1 MLPLDVA
8 GIPDPLTLNGAP
20 LSVLDLAPIPDG
32 GSAGEALRATTELAR
47 HTESL
52 GFTRFWVA
60 EHHGMPGIA
69 SSSPPVLIGHIA
81 DATETIRVGSGGV
94 MLPNHTSLVVA
105 EQFGMLEALHPGRI
119 DLGIGR
125 APGTD
130 QATAAALRHRG
141 PDEFPRQ
148 LTDLLGFFTGQWP
161 TGHPNTTVH
170 AVPGEGNGPD
180 MWLLGSSGYSAQVAG
195 ALGLPF
201 AFAHHFMPA
210 NTLPALELYRES
222 FRPSETLSEPYAM
235 VAAGV
240 ICAETD
246 ERARFLAG
254 SSALS
259 FLRLRQGRP
268 GRVPAPEEAAAYS
281 YSDLE
286 QAFIADRQATQLIG
300 APDTVRSGLTELLKR
315 TEADELM
322 LTTQTYS
329 PADRLRSFELVAE
342 AGIRQLTRPPGPAFL
357 HPERARGD
365 SGPLLRVPAADD
377 REGDAEQAPRRA
389 AGRSPSRCPGTP
401 STARPA
407 DTSRSRGCRAPAR
420 TIPRRGR
427 QQARATRHGLR
438 HRCPRLP
445 GTGPAGA

>member
-1 MLPLDVA
+1 MSACRRTCGVPALATGVA
-8 GIPDPLTLNGAP
+8 DANLPLTLAGVP
-20 LSVLDLAPIPDG
+20 LGVLDLAPVPEG
-32 GSAGEALRATTELAR
+32 ATAGDALRATIGLAQRTE
-47 HTESL
+47 EL

-60 EHHGMPGIA
+60 EHHGMPGVA

-81 DATETIRVGSGGV
+81 DATRTIRVGSGGV
-94 MLPNHTSLVVA
+94 MLPNHSSLVVA

-130 QATAAALRHRG
+130 QATAQALHPRASEGRG
-141 PDEFPRQ
+141 PDDFPRQ
-148 LTDLLGFFTGQWP
+148 LTDLLGFFTGSWP
-161 TGHPNTTVH
+161 ENHPYRQVH
-170 AVPGEGNGPD
+170 AVPGEGNGPGL
-180 MWLLGSSGYSAQVAG
+180 WLLGSSGYSAQVAG

-222 FRPSETLSEPYAM
+222 FRPSETLTEPYAM

-268 GRVPAPEEAAAYS
+268 GRVPSPEEAAAYS

-300 APDTVRSGLTELLKR
+300 AQDTVRSGLTELLKR

-329 PADRLRSFELVAE
+329 PADRLRSFELVA
-342 AGIRQLTRPPGPAFL
+342 
-357 HPERARGD
+357 
-365 SGPLLRVPAADD
+365 
-377 REGDAEQAPRRA
+377 QAVSA
-389 AGRSPSRCPGTP
+389 S
-401 STARPA
+401 
-407 DTSRSRGCRAPAR
+407 
-420 TIPRRGR
+420 
-427 QQARATRHGLR
+427 
-438 HRCPRLP
+438 
-445 GTGPAGA
+445 

>member
-1 MLPLDVA
+1 VVTSDVS
-8 GIPDPLTLNGAP
+8 LTLAGVP
-20 LSVLDLAPIPDG
+20 LSVLDLAPIPA
-32 GSAGEALRATTELAR
+32 GSTAGEALRATIALAR
-47 HTESL
+47 EVERL

-81 DATETIRVGSGGV
+81 DATSRIRVGSGGV
-94 MLPNHTSLVVA
+94 MLPNHASLVVA

-130 QATAAALRHRG
+130 QATAAALAHRG
-141 PDEFPRQ
+141 PDDFPRQ

-161 TGHPNTTVH
+161 AGHPYATVR

-195 ALGLPF
+195 VLGLPF
-201 AFAHHFMPA
+201 AFAHHFMPS
-210 NTLPALELYRES
+210 NTLPALKLYRES
-222 FRPSETLSEPYAM
+222 FRPSQTLDRPYAM
-235 VAAGV
+235 VAAAA

-268 GRVPAPEEAAAYS
+268 GQVPPPEEAAAYP

-286 QAFIADRQATQLIG
+286 KAFIADRQSTQHIG
-300 APDTVRSGLTELLKR
+300 TPDTVRSGLEDLVKR

-322 LTTQTYS
+322 ITTQTYD
-329 PADRLRSFELVAE
+329 PADRLRSFELLA
-342 AGIRQLTRPPGPAFL
+342 A
-357 HPERARGD
+357 HSRA
-365 SGPLLRVPAADD
+365 
-377 REGDAEQAPRRA
+377 
-389 AGRSPSRCPGTP
+389 
-401 STARPA
+401 
-407 DTSRSRGCRAPAR
+407 
-420 TIPRRGR
+420 
-427 QQARATRHGLR
+427 
-438 HRCPRLP
+438 
-445 GTGPAGA
+445 